1 MRLILAAAILILLST
16 HAYASTESQLASC
29 SVVTDKLERLICY
42 DTLAS
47 SATDTTQAMPAKAAM
62 IATPALA
69 SKETFGLKKTIVAK
83 EDFGLIKK
91 ADVEEISKLYF
102 TVASIDKDA
111 YDALR
116 ITLDNGQV
124 WKQKGSQRFKLK
136 KDQKVF
142 IERGALGSF
151 LLGSDDRN
159 STIRVKRLK

>member
-1 MRLILAAAILILLST
+1 MRLTLAAAILILLST
-16 HAYASTESQLASC
+16 HAYASTESQLALC

-47 SATDTTQAMPAKAAM
+47 TATNTTQALPAKAAM

-69 SKETFGLKKTIVAK
+69 SKETFGLKKTVVLK

-91 ADVEEISKLYF
+91 ASVEEITKLYF

>member
-1 MRLILAAAILILLST
+1 MRLTLAAATLILLSN

-69 SKETFGLKKTIVAK
+69 SKETFGLKKTVVVK